1 MIECDSLVT
10 RHALVAERHRVGGE
24 ILIFVDGG
32 VEVNGMR
39 QTEAERGDL
48 LGMCGEEFRH
58 GNKRMNLSDDTLGDV
73 VDAVYL
79 DGPIKATHHLV
90 GIEFGSVDVDGPDRA
105 HFGEKSQRGSNNV
118 GDVAVARAFGI
129 LRMILDIDK
138 PKVRR
143 TYAADVAQAHG
154 LVEIVEVT
162 TVKKFRGDARGLDVE
177 LITLAEVLDE
187 TVVVD
192 HNNGVLNSVTV
203 TFCL

>member
-1 MIECDSLVT
+1 MVERDSLVA

-58 GNKRMNLSDDTLGDV
+58 GNKRMNSSDDTLGDV

-90 GIEFGSVDVDGPDRA
+90 GIEFGS
-105 HFGEKSQRGSNNV
+105 
-118 GDVAVARAFGI
+118 
-129 LRMILDIDK
+129 IDK

-162 TVKKFRGDARGLDVE
+162 TVKKFRGHARGLDVE